1 MILEDA
7 PENNPNYII
16 DNINSAGINR
26 KYKMGFTDSE
36 LRLIERALVSLTR
49 DDEIFDVDWEQFKSV
64 LKHVRGELK

>member
-26 KYKMGFTDSE
+26 KYKKMNCPRCGY
-36 LRLIERALVSLTR
+36 
-49 DDEIFDVDWEQFKSV
+49 
-64 LKHVRGELK
+64 ELKSIACKTKCLNCAFAIDCSDM